1 MGTCAAARTL
11 LMSEAVGTDEA
22 AGVVATP
29 APPSLAA
36 VPEGVVVAVV
46 GVDGTGAVVRTVG
59 GGKTVRV
66 PPKREALLLCGGC
79 CWSQGQVWSLIRSI
93 LLLLAFNN

>member
-11 LMSEAVGTDEA
+11 LMSEAVGTD
-22 AGVVATP
+22 VVATP